1 MKSRHALSNGEL
13 TDADTSRQDKLSPDD
28 LADLDSYAEHLR
40 NYYDI
45 PPDQPVFPPRRRTP
59 RRPQQQGSKPKAE
72 GTNSADHP
80 WRGTL

>member
-13 TDADTSRQDKLSPDD
+13 PDAERSRHDRLSPEDRS
-28 LADLDSYAEHLR
+28 DLDCYAEHLR

-45 PPDQPVFPPRRRTP
+45 PPDQPVFPPRRRAS
-59 RRPQQQGSKPKAE
+59 RRPQQPGSKPKAE